1 MNCSIRSFIF
11 NTCARYF
18 GPLRYVVYSTNCVCN
33 VHRTFTVLFLILF
46 LIRSSYAQSINDSVR
61 YEKKY
66 SILPLTE
73 GWAVSASAGTLGFGA
88 GLHKALHKSWCL
100 SVGYFKFGYD
110 FTSEISIQSEKVGVS
125 SAIQSSKIPILLSF
139 HPFNGNFNL
148 KAGIAYSTFTTAF
161 TISALSTYNYGNLSF
176 GPDQLGQIKFD
187 MTTDRW
193 QPYLGFG
200 MGRHY
205 SKSRFSFVFD
215 LGVFYQG
222 TPVVNLK
229 ATQAISPTANDNNKA
244 ILNKAFRDFAWYPCA
259 MLTFNIKIR

>member
-1 MNCSIRSFIF
+1 MNFSVRSFICDKCAF
-11 NTCARYF
+11 LFGSLKYEVYTTKCIHTFYRTC
-18 GPLRYVVYSTNCVCN
+18 S
-33 VHRTFTVLFLILF
+33 VLFLILC
-46 LIRSSYAQSINDSVR
+46 LTRITVAQSSNDSAQ
-61 YEKKY
+61 YDKKC
-66 SILPLTE
+66 SVLPLTK

-110 FTSEISIQSEKVGVS
+110 FTSEISIQNEKVGVS
-125 SAIQSSKIPILLSF
+125 SNIQSSKIPILLSF
-139 HPFNGNFNL
+139 HPFKGSFNF
-148 KAGIAYSTFTTAF
+148 KAGVAYSTFTTAF

-187 MTTDRW
+187 MTTNRW

-205 SKSRFSFVFD
+205 SDSRFSFVFD

-222 TPVVNLK
+222 TPVVNLQ

-244 ILNKAFRDFAWYPCA
+244 ILNKAFSGFAWYPCA